1 MICDLDDDIIIRL
14 CSYLY
19 RYTMWHEA
27 HRRRR
32 KEREENDEKNKIYKQ
47 IYKKKRDKEKVFFI
61 ILYSTN

>member
-1 MICDLDDDIIIRL
+1 MICDLDDDIIIDCVRTG
-14 CSYLY
+14 